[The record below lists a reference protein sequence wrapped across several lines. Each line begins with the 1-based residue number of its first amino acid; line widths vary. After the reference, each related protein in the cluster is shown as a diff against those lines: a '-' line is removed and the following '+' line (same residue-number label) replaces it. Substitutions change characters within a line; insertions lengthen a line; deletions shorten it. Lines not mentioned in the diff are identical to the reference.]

1 MARYR
6 YRHRDDSIASTIA
19 GLFIGAIA
27 GFTVGVIAAQKVGGI
42 AGIASR
48 VRESVAGMRDEILPP
63 DLYDD
68 EFEQEFDYDDEFDDS
83 EASALERNV
92 LEAFRNDPILAD
104 RAVDISA
111 TNHEIVEL
119 GGWVHSEEE
128 AEHAVV
134 IARGIPGVTTV
145 VNRLSVGEE
154 EARLAD
160 AARRRDEGDPA
171 LTESHWE
178 GQRVGTGRRRQG
190 NSGEPDR
197 HADPKPKL
205 ESRWL
210 EEREAIRNSAEDLAT
225 GPARRGRKK
234 VETVRGVP
242 KGDHVEGDE
251 ARG

>member
-6 YRHRDDSIASTIA
+6 YRDRDDSIAQTLG
-19 GLFIGAIA
+19 GLLIGAIA

-48 VRESVAGMRDEILPP
+48 VRESVRGMRDEILPP
-63 DLYDD
+63 DLYDH
-68 EFEQEFDYDDEFDDS
+68 EFEHEFDD
-83 EASALERNV
+83 EDDESAELERNV
-92 LEAFRNDPILAD
+92 LEAFKNDPILAE

-145 VNRLSVGEE
+145 VNRLSIGEE

-160 AARRRDEGDPA
+160 AARRRTEGDPA
-171 LTESHWE
+171 HTEGHWE

-190 NSGEPDR
+190 NSAEPDR

-210 EEREAIRNSAEDLAT
+210 EEREAIRNSAEELSA
-225 GPARRGRKK
+225 GSSRRGRRK
-234 VETVRGVP
+234 VETERGVP
-242 KGDHVEGDE
+242 KGDHVESEE
-251 ARG
+251 ARE